1 MAADTPKTTK
11 KTKKTT
17 SKTTSATPAQTNDTP
32 TVASSDEEVI
42 ISEEVIAEAM
52 ETPTEETKHDT
63 MQAKKPRNTFQK
75 ILLGIII
82 VVALCLG
89 IAAGILV
96 FLAYRNVDNNHKVDR
111 IESPEPIY
119 SILTGEEID
128 NADLNTKPTF
138 CVQIPN
144 GGDGARPQAGL
155 NQAAVVFEAIAES
168 GITRFAAVFQNPTV
182 SAIGPIRSLR
192 PYYLSWDLP
201 FDCTIVHAGGSKEAL
216 NNLAASGSHDLD
228 ENLTYMWREYNTNR
242 GWNNLFTSSADLEQY
257 SINSGKQNS
266 QIKAFA
272 RLTPDETA
280 EAASNQHCNATET
293 ENAEDDQANCNQES
307 VEQIEIDFGMT
318 ATYNTVYNYDSE
330 SNTYYRSYAT
340 GENHVTY
347 DCPAGIEE
355 PSTITACGQ
364 PVQVAPSV
372 VIAMRVYEQR
382 MTDGYHEDITTR
394 GTGDATIFQNGTAIE
409 GTWFK
414 ASDREQII
422 FRDQDGQEIKLAPG
436 QVWIAAVPQYGDV
449 RY

>member
-1 MAADTPKTTK
+1 MAADTPKTTP

-17 SKTTSATPAQTNDTP
+17 SKSTTSKVEDPSTLP
-32 TVASSDEEVI
+32 V
-42 ISEEVIAEAM
+42 SEDIVV
-52 ETPTEETKHDT
+52 TEEEITEEIIEMPEESSNHTEMKTK
-63 MQAKKPRNTFQK
+63 QAKKSRNTFQK

-89 IAAGILV
+89 IAAGVLV
-96 FLAYRNVDNNHKVDR
+96 FLAYRNVENDHKAEKVDF
-111 IESPEPIY
+111 PDPIY
-119 SILTGEEID
+119 SVLTGEEID
-128 NADLNTKPTF
+128 NADLNSKPTF

-155 NQAAVVFEAIAES
+155 GQAAVVFEAIAES

-201 FDCTIVHAGGSKEAL
+201 FDCTVVHAGGSKEAL
-216 NNLAASGSHDLD
+216 SSLAASGQHDLD
-228 ENLTYMWREYNTNR
+228 ENLTYMWRENNTTR

-257 SINSGKQNS
+257 SINSGKQTS
-266 QIKAFA
+266 QIKSFP
-272 RLTPDETA
+272 RLTTDEATD
-280 EAASNQHCNATET
+280 AASKVHCDTDDTEGD
-293 ENAEDDQANCNQES
+293 EANCTTEL
-307 VEQIEIDFGMT
+307 VGKIEIDFGMT
-318 ATYNTVYNYDSE
+318 AAYNTVYNYDSE

-347 DCPAGIEE
+347 DCPTGIDE
-355 PSTITACGQ
+355 PNTITACGQ

-372 VIAMRVYEQR
+372 VIAMHVYEQR
-382 MTDGYHEDITTR
+382 MADGYHEDITTR
-394 GTGDATIFQNGTAIE
+394 GTGDATIFQNGTAIQ
-409 GTWFK
+409 GSWFK

-422 FRDQDGQEIKLAPG
+422 FRNQDGNEIKLTPG